1 MDLWQALVDP
11 RFMPH
16 GHCYWWEPAMV
27 WSQVSTNLVIG
38 LSYLSISATLW
49 MLTRRMKGIPFSKAY
64 LAFGLFIVSCGITH
78 FIDIVTIWR
87 GVYWLDVSL
96 RAFTALASAATAIW
110 LFPLFPRV
118 VSLGALFQAEREQSR
133 AALQEELARSE
144 ALRRK
149 LEASEHQ
156 FREVVENLPDLAW
169 SAAADGAIDFYN
181 QRWYEYT
188 GTTSDDMLGWGW
200 KSVHDAAHIEAV
212 EAQWRASITSG
223 VPFEMEFPLRAADGS
238 FRWFLTRVRPLRGP
252 TGDVLRW
259 IGTNTDIHEQRQ
271 IRGELKRAVEQRD
284 LFLSIAAHE
293 LRTPIM
299 TMGIQLELA
308 EQAIT
313 DAPPV
318 RKRVSTA
325 LTQLERLQTLV
336 EELLDVTRMGTDGL
350 TIAKV
355 PVDLVEIARAVLD
368 RKEGRAQ
375 RSGTELRLRGDAQ
388 LVVQGDGSRLDRV
401 LTNLVNN
408 AIKYGNGTP
417 VTVEVSRAA
426 DHAEITVT
434 DHGIGIAAADQA
446 RIFDKFE
453 RAVSADNF
461 GGFGL
466 GLYIVREIVLAH
478 GGSVG
483 VTSEPSAGTT
493 FRVRLPL

>member
-1 MDLWQALVDP
+1 
-11 RFMPH
+11 
-16 GHCYWWEPAMV
+16 MV

-49 MLTRRMKGIPFSKAY
+49 LLTRRMKGIPFSKAY
-64 LAFGLFIVSCGITH
+64 LAFGLFIVSCGVTH

-87 GVYWLDVSL
+87 GVYWLDVTL
-96 RAFTALASAATAIW
+96 RGFTALASAATAIW

-118 VSLGALFQAEREQSR
+118 VRLGELFQAEREQSR
-133 AALQEELARSE
+133 AALQEELHRSE

-149 LEASEHQ
+149 LEATEHQ

-188 GTTSDDMLGWGW
+188 GTTPEEMVGWGW
-200 KSVHDAAHIEAV
+200 RSVHDAQQVEAV
-212 EAQWRASITSG
+212 EAQWRASIVSG
-223 VPFEMEFPLRAADGS
+223 IPFEMEFPLRAADGT

-252 TGDVLRW
+252 DGEVLRW
-259 IGTNTDIHEQRQ
+259 IGTNTDIHEQRL

-308 EQAIT
+308 ERALD
-313 DAPPV
+313 DAPPA

-325 LTQLERLQTLV
+325 LTQLGRLHTLV
-336 EELLDVTRMGTDGL
+336 EELLDVTRIGTEGL
-350 TIAKV
+350 ALDKG
-355 PVDLVEIARAVLD
+355 PVDLVEVAQTVLARSEARA
-368 RKEGRAQ
+368 KRAG
-375 RSGTELRLRGDAQ
+375 SELRLRGDARV
-388 LVVQGDGSRLDRV
+388 VVQADGSRLDRV

-417 VTVEVSRAA
+417 VTVEVTLAA
-426 DHAEITVT
+426 DRAEIAVT
-434 DHGIGIAAADQA
+434 DHGIGIAPADQA

-453 RAVSADNF
+453 RAVSSDNF

-478 GGSVG
+478 GGTVG
-483 VTSEPSAGTT
+483 VTCEPGAGTT